1 MAGSKTILCIEDDH
15 FISEMYMRALRNA
28 GYDVTEIDTGAG
40 AVETARKGGYDLIL
54 LDLWIPEKNGIEVL
68 KELRG
73 EDGKGLPETKIIIT
87 TNYAQDDQS
96 RAALAAQADGY
107 FIKAEMTPK
116 KIVEITKQLIG
127 PAAG

>member
-15 FISEMYMRALRNA
+15 FISEMYMRALKNA
-28 GYDVTEIDTGAG
+28 GFDVTEIDTGAN
-40 AVETARKGGYDLIL
+40 AAEKAREGNYDLIL
-54 LDLWIPEKNGIEVL
+54 LDLWIPEKNGMEIL

-73 EDGKGLPETKIIIT
+73 EDGSGLPDTKIIIT

-96 RAALAAQADGY
+96 RAALSAQADGY

-127 PAAG
+127 PATS

>member
-15 FISEMYMRALRNA
+15 FISEMYSRSLRNA
-28 GYDVTEIDTGAG
+28 GYEVTEVDSGG
-40 AVETARKGGYDLIL
+40 DAVDVARSKPYDLIL

-73 EDGKGLPETKIIIT
+73 EDGKGLPKTKIIIT

-96 RAALAAQADGY
+96 KAALEAKADGY
-107 FIKAEMTPK
+107 FIKAELAPK
-116 KIVEITKQLIG
+116 ELLNVVEQLIG
-127 PAAG
+127 PANE